1 MGNWLLPSHL
11 PLRFEHVGRASA
23 WTQQHVL
30 PGLKCPHM
38 SVSTV
43 EVGWP
48 DERLIVLIFLEG
60 EVECVFEH
68 DFADHNYVDLCK
80 YCGIG
85 GRVSADAAVTLPSRA
100 AGL

>member
-1 MGNWLLPSHL
+1 
-11 PLRFEHVGRASA
+11 
-23 WTQQHVL
+23 
-30 PGLKCPHM
+30 M

-60 EVECVFEH
+60 EAECVCEH
-68 DFADHNYVDLCK
+68 DFADHNCADLCK

-85 GRVSADAAVTLPSRA
+85 GRVSADVAVTLPSRA